1 MARVLVIG
9 DTHCPAMLP
18 EYVGFLDEMYD
29 LWDCDTVV
37 HIGDLVDWASISYHP
52 KAPSLKDSEREF
64 AAALEQVQ
72 DLASVFP
79 TAYWLIGNH
88 DSLTERQATDLGLPL
103 QVLKNYNDLWEIDWS
118 VVPRFQT
125 LEIDGVRYS
134 HGETGRGGQFPAI
147 AQAADTFQS
156 TVIGH
161 FHSAAGVVYKANENA
176 RYFGMNVGC
185 GVDYHRA
192 AMQYGVKYPR
202 KPVLGCGIVLDGTT
216 AVFEPM
222 PLPNRFGRLA

>member
-9 DTHCPAMLP
+9 DTHAPCMLDG
-18 EYVGFLDEMYD
+18 YVEFLQEMAD
-29 LWDCDTVV
+29 VWNIDRVV

-52 KAPSLKDSEREF
+52 KAPSLKNSEEEF
-64 AAALEQVQ
+64 SEALAQVQ
-72 DLASVFP
+72 RLSSAFP
-79 TAYWLIGNH
+79 VADWLIGNH

-103 QVLKNYNDLWEIDWS
+103 QVLRSYTDLWQLPDW
-118 VVPRFQT
+118 VVTPRFGT

-134 HGETGRGGQFPAI
+134 HGETGRGGQAPAI

-161 FHSAAGVVYKANENA
+161 FHAAAGVTYRANENA

-192 AMQYGVKYPR
+192 AMQYGVKYPK
-202 KPVLGCGIVLDGTT
+202 KPVLGCGVVIDGTT
-216 AVFEPM
+216 AIFEPM
-222 PLPNRFGRLA
+222 PLTNRMGIL